1 MFKKLGRALTSKSR
15 TKVRLDVGIKSI
27 AGLPSSAGAARVV
40 WARDSKVQMTKLA
53 PVSDGKFDINHPRN
67 HFSAFLILPEE
78 RRQTQHQLLNP
89 VCSHHSTG
97 KTSWNE
103 ELSIIATL
111 DKNAKGHYEPKT
123 YDFRIQC
130 PDGEQ
135 RNVTLGKAVI
145 DMSRYADARSQTVAL
160 PITLPGG
167 NQAVLTIII
176 TASAVKGLIGDDSAS
191 VISGV
196 SGLSGSPSGLDPSDQ
211 DLVGFGEEKR
221 NSSEN
226 ALSNLSTI
234 PESMGGASVGPNK
247 ETRSLEKT
255 SIQLGGEE
263 IEKPVAAAAIAPAAV
278 PTTEP
283 EESTEVEVEERV
295 PPSRI
300 DPPVVAP
307 VAATVE
313 VEETSVLKQQQQQ
326 GEEEEE
332 VEGEQYYDEE
342 AGSGTGS
349 YPYEGEEELL
359 EGEEEGGEYYHGAD
373 IEELETR
380 LGNAEAAAA
389 EAEAMAEE
397 AVQMLEAERSE
408 RRQSEASVAQLE
420 RDLEWAN
427 KKAVK
432 ERADW
437 ERKMKDSFRK
447 MEGTVLLAERV
458 QREKTEL
465 GDRLAAVSAEKKDLE
480 AMLDRD
486 AMEGKVLMAASAAT
500 AAAEAQAAIE
510 ISSLRKKVREMEE
523 YVEEADAKALK
534 AQGKATA
541 LAAQLVGAQ
550 GSTTADS
557 YEEVRAA
564 EERADAL
571 SLELQYAKVECH
583 SLEAEVKAAKEE
595 ADRIITAAR
604 REAEFHGA
612 RASELAKQLEI
623 SMAAAAAAERNV
635 SQSQGRIV
643 LLEDALERSNL
654 QAASAELQQRLVAGA
669 AVAATAGGAAG
680 SLSQKNGEVNSSP
693 TPADVSSAADLEVA
707 MQQVREVQDAAE
719 GRAAQ
724 LAATSRELMVS
735 QEALSAAQ
743 SELHSSRQDLAD
755 AQRIVAAR
763 DDEVRQLRDQLRAKE
778 AQSVELKQ
786 LQRDMAGLLGGGA
799 SLRLSPRRIPNNNSA
814 AGLPSD
820 TTGNRPGSGQTSTS
834 LTPENLE
841 ELDIAHQ
848 KLAEAE
854 ALSRNAALQTAD
866 LIQQLAT
873 SQSERQEAATK
884 ITEMREELARLRSGA
899 DGDHVRKIETLEREL
914 LVSRNRAE
922 VNNLFRE
929 EHERIASDLITTKL
943 AWAEGQE
950 QILVLKRSLI
960 KSQERSM
967 GFAAKLTKLETKLY
981 RRLTNVGRRLSGSV
995 TDVISPGGAGQGKGG
1010 DEADANSGGG
1020 GSGGGSRPASGNGSR
1035 PSSGASTRSSKR
1047 SSKEKREK
1055 GSSSGRKSKHKK

>member
-1 MFKKLGRALTSKSR
+1 MFKKLGRALSSKNR
-15 TKVRLDVGIKSI
+15 TKVRLDVGIKSV
-27 AGLPSSAGAARVV
+27 AGLPSSVGAARVV

-53 PVSDGKFDINHPRN
+53 PVSDGK
-67 HFSAFLILPEE
+67 
-78 RRQTQHQLLNP
+78 
-89 VCSHHSTG
+89 
-97 KTSWNE
+97 TSWNE

-111 DKNAKGHYEPKT
+111 DRNNKGYYEAKT

-135 RNVTLGKAVI
+135 RNVTLGKTVI
-145 DMSRYADARSQTVAL
+145 DMSRYADARNQTVAL

-167 NQAVLTIII
+167 NQAVLTITI

-196 SGLSGSPSGLDPSDQ
+196 SGLSGSPSGLDPTDQ
-211 DLVGFGEEKR
+211 DLAGFGIDKR
-221 NSSEN
+221 NMSEN
-226 ALSNLSTI
+226 ALSSLSTI
-234 PESMGGASVGPNK
+234 PESVGAGSAEPSE
-247 ETRSLEKT
+247 ETSNRKT
-255 SIQLGGEE
+255 ATHLGGDR
-263 IEKPVAAAAIAPAAV
+263 IEKPAAVLPPAVVSNAESAPAPGPAAPHV
-278 PTTEP
+278 VGVV
-283 EESTEVEVEERV
+283 EEEEERV
-295 PPSRI
+295 PS
-300 DPPVVAP
+300 PVVAP
-307 VAATVE
+307 AVAANYQL
-313 VEETSVLKQQQQQ
+313 EEDEMGVAQQQNQQ
-326 GEEEEE
+326 DKFEEEEAE
-332 VEGEQYYDEE
+332 DQALVGEQHEGEQYYDEE
-342 AGSGTGS
+342 GGSVTGS

-359 EGEEEGGEYYHGAD
+359 EGEGEEGGYYHEAD
-373 IEELETR
+373 MEELEAR
-380 LGNAEAAAA
+380 LANAEAAAA
-389 EAEAMAEE
+389 EAEAVAEE

-408 RRQSEASVAQLE
+408 RRQSEAAVTQLQ

-427 KKAVK
+427 KKAAK

-437 ERKMKDSFRK
+437 EKKMKDSFKK

-465 GDRLAAVSAEKKDLE
+465 GDRLAALTAEKKDLE

-486 AMEGKVLMAASAAT
+486 AMEGRVLVAETAAT
-500 AAAEAQAAIE
+500 AAAEAQASIE

-541 LAAQLVGAQ
+541 LAAQLAGAQ
-550 GSTTADS
+550 GGTTADS

-571 SLELQYAKVECH
+571 FLELQYTKAECR
-583 SLEAEVKAAKEE
+583 SLEAEVKSAKEE
-595 ADRIITAAR
+595 ADRAMAAAR
-604 REAEFHGA
+604 KETEFHGA
-612 RASELAKQLEI
+612 RASELARQLET
-623 SMAAAAAAERNV
+623 SMTAAAAAERNV

-654 QAASAELQQRLVAGA
+654 QAAELRQRLVAGA
-669 AVAATAGGAAG
+669 AMAAATAGGAVA
-680 SLSQKNGEVNSSP
+680 
-693 TPADVSSAADLEVA
+693 TTAAAADLELA

-724 LAATSRELMVS
+724 LAATSRELMAS
-735 QEALSAAQ
+735 QEALSFAHA
-743 SELHSSRQDLAD
+743 ELHSTRQDLSD
-755 AQRIVAAR
+755 AQRIVAVR

-778 AQSVELKQ
+778 AQSVEFKQ
-786 LQRDMAGLLGGGA
+786 LQRDMAGMLAGGA
-799 SLRLSPRRIPNNNSA
+799 PRLSPRR
-814 AGLPSD
+814 LPSNGAGGVPSD
-820 TTGNRPGSGQTSTS
+820 RTATGTGSRPASGQTSTS
-834 LTPENLE
+834 PTPQHLE
-841 ELDIAHQ
+841 ELEIAHQ

-854 ALSRNAALQTAD
+854 VLARNAALQTAD

-873 SQSERQEAATK
+873 SQSERHEAATK
-884 ITEMREELARLRSGA
+884 IAEMREELARLRSSA
-899 DGDHVRKIETLEREL
+899 DGDHVRKIEALEREL

-981 RRLTNVGRRLSGSV
+981 RRLTNVGKRLSTSA
-995 TDVISPGGAGQGKGG
+995 TEEISPVTTAGAGDEEG
-1010 DEADANSGGG
+1010 DTD
-1020 GSGGGSRPASGNGSR
+1020 
-1035 PSSGASTRSSKR
+1035 
-1047 SSKEKREK
+1047 
-1055 GSSSGRKSKHKK
+1055 RKSVV

>member
-1 MFKKLGRALTSKSR
+1 MYQMVSL
-15 TKVRLDVGIKSI
+15 IKI
-27 AGLPSSAGAARVV
+27 AP
-40 WARDSKVQMTKLA
+40 QII
-53 PVSDGKFDINHPRN
+53 FHY
-67 HFSAFLILPEE
+67 ILPYPNAAKHHH
-78 RRQTQHQLLNP
+78 HQLLNP
-89 VCSHHSTG
+89 IFFHHTHHFTG

-111 DKNAKGHYEPKT
+111 DKNTKGYYEPKT

-135 RNVTLGKAVI
+135 RNVTLGKTVV
-145 DMSRYADARSQTVAL
+145 DMSRYADARNQTVAL

-167 NQAVLTIII
+167 NQAVLTISI

-211 DLVGFGEEKR
+211 DLAGFGEEKR
-221 NSSEN
+221 NLSEN
-226 ALSNLSTI
+226 ALSSLSMI
-234 PESMGGASVGPNK
+234 PESVGGGSSMEPNE
-247 ETRSLEKT
+247 ETHHSRNPKHS
-255 SIQLGGEE
+255 SQLGDVGLEQ
-263 IEKPVAAAAIAPAAV
+263 PAVMAGVIAPAVAV
-278 PTTEP
+278 VVPDADPVPVEEPAAPTL
-283 EESTEVEVEERV
+283 VEVEEEKEIQKRG
-295 PPSRI
+295 PSPMI
-300 DPPVVAP
+300 EPAVGGAD
-307 VAATVE
+307 E
-313 VEETSVLKQQQQQ
+313 NHVEEKTAIDQ

-332 VEGEQYYDEE
+332 EEEEFYDEE
-342 AGSGTGS
+342 GGSVTGS
-349 YPYEGEEELL
+349 YPYEGEEE
-359 EGEEEGGEYYHGAD
+359 EEEEGVYYHGAD
-373 IEELETR
+373 IEDFEVR
-380 LGNAEAAAA
+380 LANAEAAAA
-389 EAEAMAEE
+389 EAESMAEE
-397 AVQMLEAERSE
+397 AVQMLEVERLE
-408 RRQSEASVAQLE
+408 RRQSEAALTQLE
-420 RDLEWAN
+420 RDLDWAN

-437 ERKMKDSFRK
+437 ERKMKDSFKK

-465 GDRLAAVSAEKKDLE
+465 SDRLAAVTAEKKDLE

-486 AMEGKVLMAASAAT
+486 ALERKVLAAATAAT

-571 SLELQYAKVECH
+571 SLELQYAKVECR

-595 ADRIITAAR
+595 ADRAITAAR
-604 REAEFHGA
+604 REAEFHGT
-612 RASELAKQLEI
+612 RASELARQLEI

-654 QAASAELQQRLVAGA
+654 QAASAELRQRLVSGA
-669 AVAATAGGAAG
+669 AVAATAGGAAAMT
-680 SLSQKNGEVNSSP
+680 LSQRNGEVDSSP
-693 TPADVSSAADLEVA
+693 RLPASASAADLELA

-724 LAATSRELMVS
+724 LAATSRELMAS

-743 SELHSSRQDLAD
+743 AELHSRRQDLAD

-786 LQRDMAGLLGGGA
+786 LQRDMAGLLAGGA
-799 SLRLSPRRIPNNNSA
+799 PRLSPRRLPNNSSV
-814 AGLPSD
+814 GVPSD
-820 TTGNRPGSGQTSTS
+820 GSRPGSGHTSTS
-834 LTPENLE
+834 PTPQHLE
-841 ELDIAHQ
+841 ELEIAHQ
-848 KLAEAE
+848 KLAEATSL
-854 ALSRNAALQTAD
+854 ARNAALQTSD

-873 SQSERQEAATK
+873 SQSERQESATK
-884 ITEMREELARLRSGA
+884 ITEMREELARLRSSA
-899 DGDHVRKIETLEREL
+899 DGDHVRKIEALEREL

-981 RRLTNVGRRLSGSV
+981 RRLTNVGKRLSESLP
-995 TDVISPGGAGQGKGG
+995 DMISPGSSNQGKNGGEDADVNGG
-1010 DEADANSGGG
+1010 DGGG
-1020 GSGGGSRPASGNGSR
+1020 GGGRSRPASGSSSHR
-1035 PSSGASTRSSKR
+1035 PSSGASTRSSKK
-1047 SSKEKREK
+1047 SSRGKGEKG
-1055 GSSSGRKSKHKK
+1055 GSSSSSRKSKNRK